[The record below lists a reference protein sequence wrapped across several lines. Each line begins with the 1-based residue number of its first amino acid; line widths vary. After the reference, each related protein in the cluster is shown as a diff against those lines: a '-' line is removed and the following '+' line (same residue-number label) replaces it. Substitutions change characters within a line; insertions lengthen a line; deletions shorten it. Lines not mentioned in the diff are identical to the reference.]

1 MDANERQP
9 GETLDQPQRIVGAE
23 ELGLAFERSV
33 SAHPPM
39 LPDGTSFT
47 ARRSAIAAMLVAD
60 PAPVEREQLKQD
72 IVALFREAT
81 TAAAAYGAFKDSV
94 KALAELWKTGGVGP
108 VSVPSGTAPRTD
120 TAPVS
125 VSTRTDHLGASSF
138 VEKGWS
144 LLSLGDPAGA
154 EVALRR
160 ALQLAPVHSEAD
172 ALLGWAQMAQAHYE
186 EALLTFL
193 RVLRRAPD
201 SALAHAS
208 VGYVCLRRGQYD
220 DAVEHLMH
228 AVRLD
233 NDRRAGLYAHLY
245 LGMVYGARAMYDD
258 AELYF
263 RKALDLGP
271 NLLQAW
277 YELGKSRWAAGNP
290 VGAVDAWRHGAV
302 ANKFNPWGKRCAAMI
317 ARAEESVAESHDT

>member
-1 MDANERQP
+1 MEANGPQSDGQLEHA
-9 GETLDQPQRIVGAE
+9 QRIVGAE
-23 ELGLAFERSV
+23 ELALAFERSV
-33 SAHPPM
+33 SAHPPL

-81 TAAAAYGAFKDSV
+81 TAAAAYSAFKDSV

-108 VSVPSGTAPRTD
+108 VSAQSVTAPRTD
-120 TAPVS
+120 VAPVS
-125 VSTRTDHLGASSF
+125 VSTRIDHLGASTF

-144 LLSLGDPAGA
+144 LLSLGDSAGA
-154 EVALRR
+154 EGALRR
-160 ALQLAPVHSEAD
+160 ALQLAPEQSEAA

-193 RVLRRAPD
+193 RVLRREPNN
-201 SALAHAS
+201 ALAHAS
-208 VGYVCLRRGQYD
+208 VGYVCLCRERYD
-220 DAVEHLMH
+220 DAVEHLLH

-233 NDRRAGLYAHLY
+233 NDRRAVLYAHLY
-245 LGMVYGARAMYDD
+245 LGMVYRARAMYDD

-277 YELGKSRWAAGNP
+277 YELGKSRWSAGNHA
-290 VGAVDAWRHGAV
+290 GAFDAWRHGAE

-317 ARAEESVAESHDT
+317 VQAEQRVEELRDT